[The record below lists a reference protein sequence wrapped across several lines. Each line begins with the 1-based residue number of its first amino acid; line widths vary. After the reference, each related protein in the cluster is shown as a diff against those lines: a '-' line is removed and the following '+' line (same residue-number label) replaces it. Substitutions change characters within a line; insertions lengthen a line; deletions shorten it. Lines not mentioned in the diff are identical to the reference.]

1 MISGQNSPCENL
13 GQEEYILEAQ
23 LRAYVDQNLYPFHM
37 PGHKRRLAP
46 APGLPYDWDLTE
58 VDGVDD
64 LHDAEGILKDA
75 MDRTARLFGAYKTW
89 YLVGGSTVG
98 ILAAVR
104 CAARAGSEII
114 AARNC
119 HKSVLHAAELL
130 NLRVHWV
137 YPLFN
142 DTYGIYGSVSPER
155 VREMLT
161 RYPDTSAVVITSPTY
176 EGVLSDI
183 ASIAGICHRAGVPL
197 IVDEAHGAHLSF
209 MGEYPDNP
217 PRRPLQ
223 SAVSCGAD
231 LVIQSAHKTLPSL
244 TQTAFLHWNGSFFTQ
259 QEISRQLNV
268 FETSSPSYPLMASLD
283 GCTGILKNRGRE
295 MFKAYRGNLE
305 RLGSRLLTLKNLR
318 VLGHGNAAA
327 QDLSDSSFYAL
338 DPGKILICGGAAL
351 SGAALADILR
361 VQYHIE
367 TEMHSGSNVLAM
379 TSVCDPAEAFDLLSD
394 ALLSIDTGLSAA
406 SPAENVPSAGNALSA
421 EHASAA
427 GIAHESEN
435 AAAEGAAYRLPER
448 EESVCAIG
456 EALDEPAEEV
466 PAEEAEGRICA
477 EYVYCYPPGIPVLV
491 PGERILPEHRNVLA
505 RLGRSGCRIHHSFA
519 REGQD
524 IFFVTISKV

>member
-1 MISGQNSPCENL
+1 MISGQNSPRENP
-13 GQEEYILEAQ
+13 GEEEYILEAQ
-23 LRAYVDQNLYPFHM
+23 LRAYVRRNLYPFHM
-37 PGHKRRLAP
+37 PGHKRKLAP

-58 VDGVDD
+58 VEGVDD
-64 LHDAEGILKDA
+64 LHDAEGILKEA

-137 YPLFN
+137 YPSFN
-142 DTYGIYGSVSPER
+142 DTYGIYGSVSPAHVQE
-155 VREMLT
+155 LLA
-161 RYPDTSAVVITSPTY
+161 RYPDTCAVVITSPTY

-197 IVDEAHGAHLSF
+197 ITDEAHGAHLSF
-209 MGEYPDNP
+209 MGECPDNL

-268 FETSSPSYPLMASLD
+268 FETSSPSYPLLASLD
-283 GCTGILKNRGRE
+283 GCTGILKSHGRE
-295 MFKAYRGNLE
+295 MFEAYRRNLAHLGT
-305 RLGSRLLTLKNLR
+305 RLIALKKLR

-327 QDLSDSSFYAL
+327 QDLADPSFYAL
-338 DPGKILICGGAAL
+338 DPGKILISGGTALTGAAL
-351 SGAALADILR
+351 SDILR
-361 VQYHIE
+361 TQYHIE

-379 TSVCDPAEAFDLLSD
+379 TTVCDPAEAFDLLAN
-394 ALLSIDTGLSAA
+394 ALLSIDARLSAA
-406 SPAENVPSAGNALSA
+406 PAAGNEFLTGNV
-421 EHASAA
+421 A
-427 GIAHESEN
+427 G
-435 AAAEGAAYRLPER
+435 AEGAPSPEKASADGTAYRLPEK
-448 EESVCAIG
+448 EECVCTIG
-456 EALDEPAEEV
+456 EALDEPVEEV
-466 PAEEAEGRICA
+466 PVEEAEGRVCA
-477 EYVYCYPPGIPVLV
+477 EYVYCYPPGIPILV
-491 PGERILPEHRNVLA
+491 PGERILPEHRSVLA
-505 RLGRSGCRIHHSFA
+505 RLSCSGCRIHHSFA

-524 IFFVTISKV
+524 IFFVTKRKF

>member
-1 MISGQNSPCENL
+1 ME
-13 GQEEYILEAQ
+13 
-23 LRAYVDQNLYPFHM
+23 
-37 PGHKRRLAP
+37 
-46 APGLPYDWDLTE
+46 
-58 VDGVDD
+58 GVDD
-64 LHDAEGILKDA
+64 LHDAEGILKEA

-137 YPLFN
+137 YPSFN
-142 DTYGIYGSVSPER
+142 DTYGIYGSVSPAHVQELLAR
-155 VREMLT
+155 N
-161 RYPDTSAVVITSPTY
+161 PDTCAVVITSPTY

-197 IVDEAHGAHLSF
+197 ITDEAHGAHLSF
-209 MGEYPDNP
+209 MGECPDNLLW
-217 PRRPLQ
+217 RPLQ

-259 QEISRQLNV
+259 REISRQLNV

-283 GCTGILKNRGRE
+283 GCTGILKSHGRE
-295 MFKAYRGNLE
+295 MFEAYRRNLAHLGR
-305 RLGSRLLTLKNLR
+305 RLYELKKLR

-327 QDLSDSSFYAL
+327 QDLADPSFYAL
-338 DPGKILICGGAAL
+338 DPGKILISGGTALTGAAL
-351 SGAALADILR
+351 SDILR
-361 VQYHIE
+361 TQYHIE

-379 TSVCDPAEAFDLLSD
+379 TTVCDPAEAFDLLAN
-394 ALLSIDTGLSAA
+394 ALLSIDARLSAA
-406 SPAENVPSAGNALSA
+406 PAAGNEFLTGNV
-421 EHASAA
+421 A
-427 GIAHESEN
+427 G
-435 AAAEGAAYRLPER
+435 AEGAPSPEKASAEGTAYRLPEK
-448 EESVCAIG
+448 EECVCTIG
-456 EALDEPAEEV
+456 EALDEPVEEV
-466 PAEEAEGRICA
+466 PAEEAEGRVCA
-477 EYVYCYPPGIPVLV
+477 EYVYCYPPGIPILV
-491 PGERILPEHRNVLA
+491 PGERILPEHRSVLA
-505 RLGRSGCRIHHSFA
+505 RLSCSGCRIYHSFA

-524 IFFVTISKV
+524 IFFVTKRKF